1 MSQIKAMRLLNITKT
16 HPMVFLACL
25 FILSS
30 MLSCGGSST
39 PSQPVRRSI
48 DGATE
53 SNSMDEEESDVE
65 YIGCNYDDGTYSANV
80 DYYNDETGFSN
91 TYTLDVEVENC
102 EVIQINFPNGGW
114 LDSDHI
120 SPAELD
126 DDGRCTIYGEDG
138 KVYEVE
144 VVE

>member
-1 MSQIKAMRLLNITKT
+1 MKT
-16 HPMVFLACL
+16 HITNLFCCL
-25 FILSS
+25 LVLYTLFG
-30 MLSCGGSST
+30 CGSST
-39 PSQPVRRSI
+39 SPSEPVKHI

-53 SNSMDEEESDVE
+53 SNSIDEEESDVE
-65 YIGCNYDDGTYSANV
+65 YSGCNYDDGTYSANV
-80 DYYNDETGFSN
+80 DYYNDETGFNN
-91 TYTLDVEVENC
+91 TYTLDVDVENC

-126 DDGRCTIYGEDG
+126 DYGRCTIYGEEG

>member
-1 MSQIKAMRLLNITKT
+1 MKT
-16 HPMVFLACL
+16 HITNLFCCLLFLCTVFGC
-25 FILSS
+25 
-30 MLSCGGSST
+30 GSSPT
-39 PSQPVRRSI
+39 QSEPVKRSI

-53 SNSMDEEESDVE
+53 SSSIDEEESEVE
-65 YIGCNYDDGTYSANV
+65 YSGCSYDDGTYSANV

-126 DDGRCTIYGEDG
+126 DDGQCTIYGEEG
-138 KVYEVE
+138 KVYDVE
-144 VVE
+144 IVE

>member
-1 MSQIKAMRLLNITKT
+1 
-16 HPMVFLACL
+16 
-25 FILSS
+25 
-30 MLSCGGSST
+30 MLSCGGSTTQSE
-39 PSQPVRRSI
+39 PVKQSI

-53 SNSMDEEESDVE
+53 SNSIDEEESEVD
-65 YIGCNYDDGTYSANV
+65 YSGCNYDDGTYAANV
-80 DYYNDETGFSN
+80 DYFNDETGFNN